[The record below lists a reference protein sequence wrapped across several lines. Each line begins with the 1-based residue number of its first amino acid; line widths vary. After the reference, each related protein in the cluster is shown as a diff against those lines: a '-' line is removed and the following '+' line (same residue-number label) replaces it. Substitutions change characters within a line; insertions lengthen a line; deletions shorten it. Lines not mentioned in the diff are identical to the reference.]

1 MNKSLVKSPS
11 KININSKFYLNPIT
25 GRVIKSTGYTYKKV
39 KRKGYKPTK
48 HICIYNIRTAE
59 KCLKKIMRL
68 YPSIYPPSSFIKI
81 PKTYEEGDARSFIKI
96 DDKIVGYIDK
106 YGNINIL
113 YKNIVTNK
121 NLPLVSDPMDR
132 LKEIVIDIP
141 KNDKADYKKIIDQ
154 IESKPIIKTDQQ
166 IIYNPVQNDFIPS
179 NKLLIKKDQLK
190 LIDTI
195 NKNLIK
201 LNDVDLGSGFKPQG
215 SASRSKKYPNVLFD
229 KSNNIIG
236 YF

>member
-25 GRVIKSTGYTYKKV
+25 GRVIKSTGYVYKKL
-39 KRKGYKPTK
+39 KRNGYNPKK
-48 HICIYNIRTAE
+48 HICVYDIKTAE
-59 KCLKKIMRL
+59 KCLKKIMKL

-81 PKTYEEGDARSFIKI
+81 PKTYEQGIARSFIKI

-113 YKNIVTNK
+113 SKNIITNK
-121 NLPLVSDPMDR
+121 NLQIVSDPMNK
-132 LKEIVIDIP
+132 LKEVISSIP
-141 KNDKADYKKIIDQ
+141 KNDKTDYEKIIDQ
-154 IESKPIIKTDQQ
+154 IKYEPIIKSDHQ
-166 IIYNPVQNDFIPS
+166 IIYNPIQNDFIPS
-179 NKLLIKKDQLK
+179 NKPLEKQEQLK

-195 NKNLIK
+195 NKNLTKVNKIP
-201 LNDVDLGSGFKPQG
+201 DIV
-215 SASRSKKYPNVLFD
+215 FD
-229 KSNNIIG
+229 KNNNIIG